1 MIELEKK
8 EKQRKLIEYQLGV
21 ARGEIKAPVFQR
33 GAWNGK
39 VAGVVCPKGHV
50 LVQFLTPQNMSHS
63 CDECQDKLNKGNRC
77 HGCDACDYDVCS
89 KCYKIKDKQR
99 KMRIKITNKKNLKQD
114 KKKAKALG
122 ISYQEYM
129 ARKEA
134 TAAVEAAAAI
144 AKVDQ
149 EERRKKYPAWSCSVC
164 KRDNDAGQGDQVG
177 WLLLLGLFCCWV
189 SSI

>member
-1 MIELEKK
+1 
-8 EKQRKLIEYQLGV
+8 
-21 ARGEIKAPVFQR
+21 
-33 GAWNGK
+33 
-39 VAGVVCPKGHV
+39 
-50 LVQFLTPQNMSHS
+50 
-63 CDECQDKLNKGNRC
+63 
-77 HGCDACDYDVCS
+77 
-89 KCYKIKDKQR
+89 
-99 KMRIKITNKKNLKQD
+99 
-114 KKKAKALG
+114 
-122 ISYQEYM
+122 M